1 MPTKSSI
8 IKNMKK
14 YLILFSVLL
23 AIGACNTLTS
33 AQRTERD
40 ALKAQAVEKVLA
52 KRHYVVDIDMM
63 YPTGAP
69 AKRLTSDYII
79 KVEGDTL
86 TSYLPYFGTAYDAPY
101 NGGNFM
107 DFKEP
112 IKEYKTEQVKKN
124 KTRITI
130 KADHESDH
138 LTYTLEVFDNGNV
151 SLNVISSRRQSINF
165 NGTLKD

>member
-1 MPTKSSI
+1 
-8 IKNMKK
+8 MKK
-14 YLILFSVLL
+14 FLILFSVLL
-23 AIGACNTLTS
+23 AMTACNTLTS
-33 AQRTERD
+33 AERAERD
-40 ALKAQAVEKVLA
+40 ALIAQAVNKALT

-63 YPTGAP
+63 YPTTGP
-69 AKRLTSDYII
+69 ARRLSYDYIL

-101 NGGNFM
+101 SGGNGL

-112 IKEYKTEQVKKN
+112 IKNYKSEQVKKD

-130 KADHESDH
+130 DVDHDSDH

-165 NGTLKD
+165 NGALKH